1 MSTIRQAL
9 GLALSVVICFV
20 VAGVGSL
27 FTRPAI
33 EGWYAAL
40 GKPSWTPP
48 NWVFGPVW
56 TVLYLAMATAAWLV
70 WRRAGFAGAR
80 LPLTLFALQL
90 VLNLVWT
97 GVFFGLQMPG
107 AAFAEIGLLWL
118 FILVTAIAF
127 WPISRVA
134 AWLMVPYLVWVA
146 YAATLNY
153 GIWRLNA

>member
-1 MSTIRQAL
+1 VSTIRQAV
-9 GLALSVVICFV
+9 GLALFAVACFA

-40 GKPSWTPP
+40 RKPLWTPP
-48 NWVFGPVW
+48 NWIFGPVW
-56 TVLYLAMATAAWLV
+56 SALYLSMAIAAWLV

-90 VLNLVWT
+90 VLNLAWT
-97 GVFFGLQMPG
+97 GVFFGLRMPR
-107 AAFAEIGLLWL
+107 AAFAEIVLLWL
-118 FILVTAIAF
+118 FILATTAAF
-127 WPISRVA
+127 WPLSRAA
-134 AWLMVPYLVWVA
+134 AWLMVPYLLWVT

>member
-1 MSTIRQAL
+1 MSTIRQAV
-9 GLALSVVICFV
+9 GLALSVVTCFA

-40 GKPSWTPP
+40 RKPSWTPP

-56 TVLYLAMATAAWLV
+56 SALYLSMAIAAWLV

-90 VLNLVWT
+90 VLNLAWT
-97 GVFFGLQMPG
+97 GVFFGLRMPG
-107 AAFAEIGLLWL
+107 AAFVEIVLLWL
-118 FILVTAIAF
+118 FILATTAAF
-127 WPISRVA
+127 WPLSRAA
-134 AWLMVPYLVWVA
+134 AWLMAPYLGWVT
-146 YAATLNY
+146 YAATLNC
-153 GIWRLNA
+153 GIWRLNP

>member
-9 GLALSVVICFV
+9 GLGLSAAICFAA
-20 VAGVGSL
+20 AGVGSL

-40 GKPSWTPP
+40 QKPSWTPP

-90 VLNLVWT
+90 VLNLAWT
-97 GVFFGLQMPG
+97 GVFFGLRMPG
-107 AAFAEIGLLWL
+107 AAFAEIVLLWL
-118 FILVTAIAF
+118 FILATTAAF
-127 WPISRVA
+127 WPLTHVA
-134 AWLMVPYLVWVA
+134 AWLMVPYLVWVT

>member
-1 MSTIRQAL
+1 MSTIRQAV
-9 GLALSVVICFV
+9 GLALSVVICFA

-56 TVLYLAMATAAWLV
+56 SVLYLAMATAAWLV
-70 WRRAGFAGAR
+70 WRREGFAGAR

-90 VLNLVWT
+90 VLNLAWT
-97 GVFFGLQMPG
+97 GVFFGLRMPG
-107 AAFAEIGLLWL
+107 AAFAEIVLLWL
-118 FILVTAIAF
+118 FILVTTAAF
-127 WPISRVA
+127 WPLSRAA
-134 AWLMVPYLVWVA
+134 AWLMVPYLLWVT
-146 YAATLNY
+146 YAATLNC

>member
-9 GLALSVVICFV
+9 GLALSVAICFAA
-20 VAGVGSL
+20 AGVGSL

-40 GKPSWTPP
+40 QKPSWTPP
-48 NWVFGPVW
+48 NWGFGPVW

-90 VLNLVWT
+90 VLNLAWT
-97 GVFFGLQMPG
+97 GVFFGLRMPG
-107 AAFAEIGLLWL
+107 AAFAEIVLLWL

>member
-1 MSTIRQAL
+1 MSTIRQVL
-9 GLALSVVICFV
+9 GLALSVAICFAA
-20 VAGVGSL
+20 AGVGSL
-27 FTRPAI
+27 FTRAAI

-40 GKPSWTPP
+40 QKPSWTPP
-48 NWVFGPVW
+48 SWVFGPVW

>member
-9 GLALSVVICFV
+9 GLALSVAICFAA
-20 VAGVGSL
+20 AGVGSL

-40 GKPSWTPP
+40 QKPSWTPP

-90 VLNLVWT
+90 VLNLAWT
-97 GVFFGLQMPG
+97 GVFFGLRMPG
-107 AAFAEIGLLWL
+107 AAFAEIVLLWL

-134 AWLMVPYLVWVA
+134 AWLMVPYLGWVT

>member
-1 MSTIRQAL
+1 MSTIRQAV
-9 GLALSVVICFV
+9 GLALSVGVCFA

-33 EGWYAAL
+33 KGWYAAL
-40 GKPSWTPP
+40 QKPSWTPS
-48 NWVFGPVW
+48 NWIFGPVW
-56 TVLYLAMATAAWLV
+56 SALYLSMAIAAWLV

-90 VLNLVWT
+90 LLNLAWT
-97 GVFFGLQMPG
+97 GVFFGLRMPG
-107 AAFAEIGLLWL
+107 AAFAEIVLLWL
-118 FILVTAIAF
+118 FILATTAAF
-127 WPISRVA
+127 WPLSRAA
-134 AWLMVPYLVWVA
+134 AWLMVPYLLWVT